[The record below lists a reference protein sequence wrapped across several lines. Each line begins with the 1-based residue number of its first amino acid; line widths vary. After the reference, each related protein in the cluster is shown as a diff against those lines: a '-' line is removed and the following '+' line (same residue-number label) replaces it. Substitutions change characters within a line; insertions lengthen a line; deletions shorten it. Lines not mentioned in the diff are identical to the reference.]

1 MNRQITDSRAA
12 KTHLAS
18 SSGVYVPPSNGVIP
32 PPVSES
38 RKRKLEGPQEP
49 ERKVKVA
56 RPPSPATL
64 GPGELFFKADKG
76 TRQARDQLG
85 KGSLVKAARSPAKL
99 IKY

>member
-18 SSGVYVPPSNGVIP
+18 SSGVYVPPSNVA
-32 PPVSES
+32 PPVTES

-56 RPPSPATL
+56 CPPSPATL
-64 GPGELFFKADKG
+64 GPGELFFRADKG
-76 TRQARDQLG
+76 TKLGTSWERDH
-85 KGSLVKAARSPAKL
+85 
-99 IKY
+99 